1 MFCPRCGIAL
11 SKAIDSCSG
20 CGVDLRPLV
29 AIGFFASLP
38 ATAAPTQLE
47 ASVTVGAST
56 EPRSSQAALPVASPA
71 TIGFGYDV
79 TGGGPPLIPDS
90 DATVFVG
97 MLAAAGTAY
106 DPDATRLAAPGVGP
120 SMAARDDPGGRS
132 TPPPRTPSRGGGTKP
147 PQTGPTSSAADGPL
161 QVGELLGGRY
171 RIIRLLGIGGMGA
184 VYQAW
189 DSELEV
195 ALAFKVIRPDAIGD
209 AVATA
214 EVEARFKRELLLA
227 RQVTHPN
234 VVRIHDL
241 GEIDGMKYLTMPY
254 IEGKDLSDILAET
267 TTLPIPRVLRIA
279 RQVVSGLC
287 AAHKAGVVHR
297 DLKPANIMIDT
308 EDRALIMD
316 FGIARATGAA
326 ADGGASAAKLSP
338 LADAGETRV
347 GTVVGTIE
355 YMAPEQARAGAIDHR
370 VDIYAFGII
379 LYRMIVGRRWADG
392 ATDSYTDLM
401 ARMTAEPTRL
411 REIDPT
417 VPEAIDEIVS
427 KCLQPEPDA
436 RYTSTPDLLFAL
448 ERLDD
453 NGIPLPEPA
462 PIWRSWKFWAA
473 AASLTAVLMTGTWW
487 SAQWFAP
494 ASPVQHEPVSV
505 LIADFTNGTGD
516 PMFNGVLEQQL
527 GVGVEGAS
535 FVTAYDRRAALR
547 VATQLNKENAGKPLD
562 EGRALLVAQ
571 REGVKVVLAGGIIPD
586 GSGYRLSVRGIN
598 PADGQPS
605 LSSDVRVVSKND
617 VLTAIDRLAG
627 DVRKSLGDTR
637 KTTPGANEMLSA
649 SSLEAVAEYTKG
661 QELTRQVRDAD
672 AIAYFKHATELD
684 PNFGRAYSAWGT
696 AASRLGRQKEAED
709 QYKKALSLLDRMTER
724 EKYRTLGVYYLGVSK
739 NYDKAIENFSTLV
752 KLYPSD
758 AAAYNNLAIAYN
770 NKRDFKQ
777 ASENGRK
784 ALEIYPMNRLYRSN
798 FALYAMYASDFKVA
812 ETEANKLLKV
822 DPNYFMAYLPLAM
835 EALSR
840 GDTDAAR
847 GFYEQM
853 RGVNSTAAS
862 LATTGLAD
870 IAIFEG
876 RTADAIEL
884 LRIGIAA
891 DGVAKSEA
899 GATVKRMAMAEAYE
913 LDGDLDGALTIATAA
928 VSNLKTEPILVP
940 ASRMFA
946 VARRQRDIDGIARIL
961 ANQFEPQKRAYGRIV
976 DALDYLSRER
986 YVDAVDSLNE
996 AVKFA
1001 DLWLA
1006 RFYLGVAY
1014 ETAGRHTEAISEL
1027 MICQKRIGEA
1037 TALFFDEVPTY
1048 RYAAPLPYWMGRAQ
1062 EGLGQIAEAKANYAA
1077 FLAQKKGPGK
1087 DPLVEDARRRLSAL
1101 ATH

>member
-1 MFCPRCGIAL
+1 MFCPSCAHAL
-11 SKAIDSCSG
+11 QGPVEVCPE
-20 CGVDLRPLV
+20 CRVDLRPL
-29 AIGFFASLP
+29 ARTGFFAAIAGRTPSPLAQPDMTVLADASLL
-38 ATAAPTQLE
+38 AAD
-47 ASVTVGAST
+47 G
-56 EPRSSQAALPVASPA
+56 
-71 TIGFGYDV
+71 
-79 TGGGPPLIPDS
+79 
-90 DATVFVG
+90 ATVLSG
-97 MLAAAGTAY
+97 
-106 DPDATRLAAPGVGP
+106 LAAPGP
-120 SMAARDDPGGRS
+120 QLDPDVTRLGIGGAPAVVL
-132 TPPPRTPSRGGGTKP
+132 TPPPVTRGTIPSRPRTGG
-147 PQTGPTSSAADGPL
+147 AAAAREGPL
-161 QVGELLGGRY
+161 EIGEVLGGRY
-171 RIIRLLGIGGMGA
+171 HIIRLLGIGGMGA

-195 ALAFKVIRPDAIGD
+195 ALAFKVIRSDGTDP
-209 AVATA
+209 A
-214 EVEARFKRELLLA
+214 EAAAVEARFKRELLLA

-241 GEIDGMKYLTMPY
+241 GEIDGLKYITMPY
-254 IEGKDLSDILAET
+254 IEGQDLSAILNEFA
-267 TTLPIPRVLRIA
+267 TLPVPRVLKIA
-279 RQVVSGLC
+279 KQVASGLC
-287 AAHKAGVVHR
+287 AAHEAGVVHR
-297 DLKPANIMIDT
+297 DLKPANIMIDA

-316 FGIARATGAA
+316 FGIARATSDAVDSSGA
-326 ADGGASAAKLSP
+326 GLP
-338 LADAGETRV
+338 QRRVNVGETRV

-355 YMAPEQARAGAIDHR
+355 YMAPEQARAQPVDHR
-370 VDIYAFGII
+370 ADIYAFGMI
-379 LYRMIVGRRWADG
+379 LYRMTVGRRLAEG
-392 ATDSYTDLM
+392 ATDTYTDLM
-401 ARMTAEPTRL
+401 ARMKAEPARL
-411 REIDPT
+411 REIDPAL
-417 VPEAIDEIVS
+417 PEGLEKIVS
-427 KCLQPEPDA
+427 TCLQPDPAA
-436 RYTSTPDLLFAL
+436 RYATTADLVEAL
-448 ERLDD
+448 ERLDE

-462 PIWRSWKFWAA
+462 PMWRSWKFWAA

-494 ASPVQHEPVSV
+494 PSPVQHQPVSV

-562 EGRALLVAQ
+562 EGRAMLVAQ

-605 LSSDVRVVSKND
+605 LSSDVRVASKND

-637 KTTPGANEMLSA
+637 KTKPGANEMLSA

-870 IAIFEG
+870 VAIFEG

-940 ASRMFA
+940 ASRIFA
-946 VARRQRDIDGIARIL
+946 ASRRQRDIDGIAKIL

-1014 ETAGRHTEAISEL
+1014 KTAGRHTEAISEL

-1077 FLAQKKGPGK
+1077 FLALKKGPGK
-1087 DPLVEDARRRLSAL
+1087 DPLVKDARRRLSAL
-1101 ATH
+1101 AAH